1 MNIMRKFSAFLFVT
15 GLLLITGAAFFC
27 VSNLREERAAGN
39 IADDVAFRISA
50 GIREEQSFAQENDV
64 IPDYLLNPDM
74 AMPTEEID
82 GYSYIGY
89 LSVPPLDLELPVM
102 EEWSYPGLKIAPGRY
117 AGSAYNGTF
126 VICGHNY
133 KTHFGT
139 LHSLSAGDPIV
150 FTDMDGNEFTYSVD
164 NVETIE
170 PNQKEKVLGDEWA
183 LTLFTC
189 TPGGKTRVAVHCLA
203 AEA

>member
-1 MNIMRKFSAFLFVT
+1 MNIMRKFSTFLFAA
-15 GLLLITGAAFFC
+15 GLLLITGA
-27 VSNLREERAAGN
+27 V
-39 IADDVAFRISA
+39 RISG

-64 IPDYLLNPDM
+64 VPDYLLNPDM

-89 LSVPPLDLELPVM
+89 LSIPTLDLELPVM

-139 LHSLSAGDPIV
+139 LHSLSAGDSIV

-164 NVETIE
+164 NVETVE
-170 PNQKEKVLGDEWA
+170 PNQKEKVLSDEWA

-203 AEA
+203 VDV